1 MIPVLHE
8 LYEET
13 KRLAVAGSDL
23 AAGDPKLRKITAVLT
38 KMGEKAPVFKQL
50 AQMTELLASD
60 REESAERLLSL
71 SSLLH
76 SVLYTQ
82 GTTGDEGEWED
93 RSDEVT
99 VKADTSLSY
108 RTIEPL
114 LEALTSKGSGRLQ
127 VIEQAFQANAY
138 HDLRLVQPLL
148 QALDDSYPD
157 IADFVAHHML
167 PSLGEAITPFLL
179 GDYDL
184 KGKRSDARRLE
195 VLGEI
200 LRGKGLELYREALSE
215 GSFQVKIAAISILGE
230 YPDEEDAIMEET
242 KAKKLEVRQ
251 AAYEALVKSSTEKAA
266 KVILEGLSSKDNE
279 WLIYTVA
286 RSKSPIL
293 NEGLFRLVKE
303 AYETYKEGETKE
315 SKRHLSLLL
324 YGLKGKE
331 QENMRGLLQEIA
343 ADEQVP
349 SGIARDAA
357 TMLLE
362 LKDEKNL
369 LFVEQICANKQRSTL
384 VDLSFQASLQL
395 GRTKEDVFDRYQ
407 YYVKKTRRDPVGKV
421 ILEELDERIDFVPAL
436 KEWDPIYRYYYMENN
451 ERISGLEWDQRWL
464 SLFKSLDEEQLFYRL
479 SRSVEEEG
487 HLQYLLAKVKKNPY
501 FSSQRGVSVILS
513 LIQSN
518 YEHTFDVMKDMLIK
532 TDRYADSV
540 RFHISSIVHNL
551 ELFAQLSPSYAGE
564 LEKVVQAEM
573 KHPKLKDKML
583 EVVYEMKK
591 REGVQV

>member
-23 AAGDPKLRKITAVLT
+23 AAGDPKLHKIAAVLT

-50 AQMTELLASD
+50 AQMTELLAND

-99 VKADTSLSY
+99 IEADTSLSY

-200 LRGKGLELYREALSE
+200 LREKGLELYREALSE
-215 GSFQVKIAAISILGE
+215 GSFQVKIAAISILAD

-251 AAYEALVKSSTEKAA
+251 AAYEALVKSSSEKAA
-266 KVILEGLSSKDNE
+266 KVILEGLSSKDND

-286 RSKSPIL
+286 RSKSPTL

-331 QENMRGLLQEIA
+331 QENMRDLLQEIA

-349 SGIARDAA
+349 SGIARDAV

-369 LFVEQICANKQRSTL
+369 LFVEQLCANKQRSTL

-436 KEWDPIYRYYYMENN
+436 KEWDPIYRYYYMENS
-451 ERISGLEWDQRWL
+451 ERNSGLEWDQRWL
-464 SLFKSLDEEQLFYRL
+464 SLFQSLDEEQLVYRL
-479 SRSVEEEG
+479 SRSVEEES

-540 RFHISSIVHNL
+540 KFHISSIVHNL

-564 LEKVVQAEM
+564 LEKVVQEEM

>member
-23 AAGDPKLRKITAVLT
+23 AAGDPKLHKIAAVLT

-93 RSDEVT
+93 RSEEVT

-167 PSLGEAITPFLL
+167 PSLGEAITPLLL

-200 LRGKGLELYREALSE
+200 LREKGLELYREALSE

-251 AAYEALVKSSTEKAA
+251 AAYEALVKSSSEKAA

-369 LFVEQICANKQRSTL
+369 LFVEQLCANKQRSTL

-436 KEWDPIYRYYYMENN
+436 KEWDPIYRYYYMENS
-451 ERISGLEWDQRWL
+451 ERNSGLEWDQRWL
-464 SLFKSLDEEQLFYRL
+464 SLFQSLDEEQLVYRL

-540 RFHISSIVHNL
+540 KFHISSIVHNL

>member
-1 MIPVLHE
+1 MIPVLYE

-13 KRLAVAGSDL
+13 KRLSVAGSDL

-50 AQMTELLASD
+50 AQMTELLVSD
-60 REESAERLLSL
+60 RDESAERLLSL
-71 SSLLH
+71 SALLH

-93 RSDEVT
+93 QSEKLT
-99 VKADTSLSY
+99 VEADTSLSY
-108 RTIEPL
+108 RAIEPL

-148 QALDDSYPD
+148 QAVDDSYPD

-167 PSLGEAITPFLL
+167 PTLGESIIPFLVA
-179 GDYDL
+179 DYNV
-184 KGKRSDARRLE
+184 KGKRTDARRLE
-195 VLGEI
+195 VISQI
-200 LRGKGLELYREALSE
+200 LSEKGLAFYREALHE
-215 GSFQVKIAAISILGE
+215 GSFQVKIAAISILAD

-251 AAYEALVKSSTEKAA
+251 AAYEALVKSSSEKAA
-266 KVILEGLSSKDNE
+266 DVILEGLSSKDND

-286 RSKSPIL
+286 RSKSPTL

-331 QENMRGLLQEIA
+331 QENMRDLLQEIA
-343 ADEQVP
+343 EDEQVP
-349 SGIARDAA
+349 AGLARDAA

-369 LFVEQICANKQRSTL
+369 LFVEQLCAKNQRSAL
-384 VDLSFQASLQL
+384 VDLSFQASLHL
-395 GRTKEDVFDRYQ
+395 GRTKEEVFDRYEH
-407 YYVKKTRRDPVGKV
+407 YVKKTRRDPVGKV
-421 ILEELDERIDFVPAL
+421 ILEELDERVDFVPAL
-436 KEWDPIYRYYYMENN
+436 KPWDPIYRYYYMENN
-451 ERISGLEWDQRWL
+451 ERNSGLEWDQRWL
-464 SLFKSLDEEQLFYRL
+464 SLFQSLDEEQLVYRV

-518 YEHTFDVMKDMLIK
+518 YEHTFDIMKDMLIK

-540 RFHISSIVHNL
+540 KFHISSIVHNL
-551 ELFAQLSPSYAGE
+551 ELFTQLSASYAGE

-591 REGVQV
+591 REEVQV